1 MSGGEV
7 VRLHTEDV
15 RAKNS
20 MNESSIILALQKML
34 ASPVGVAI
42 AVFWARWL
50 IYLYIPLA
58 LLARKTK
65 KLHHAVYEA
74 SWAAALAFSM
84 STLLAGFIG
93 RVRPYLAVQGVVAL
107 VPPNIQAGSFPS
119 SHTAIAFGVAAALA
133 FADTRVGV
141 AAFVMALFVA
151 LGRVAAGMHYPTD
164 VIGGAAVGLI
174 SFAIVRAIHR
184 GLARV

>member
-1 MSGGEV
+1 ME
-7 VRLHTEDV
+7 
-15 RAKNS
+15 A
-20 MNESSIILALQKML
+20 SIILWLQQTL
-34 ASPVGVAI
+34 NFPRGVGI

-50 IYLYIPLA
+50 IYLYIPFA
-58 LLARKTK
+58 LLARRTK
-65 KLHHAVYEA
+65 ELHHAVYEA
-74 SWAAALAFSM
+74 SWTAALAFSM

-107 VPPNIQAGSFPS
+107 VPPNLQAGSFPS

-133 FADTRVGV
+133 FADTKVGV
-141 AAFVMALFVA
+141 ATFLMAIFVA

-164 VIGGAAVGLI
+164 VIGGAAVGLL

-184 GLARV
+184 GLTRIH

>member
-1 MSGGEV
+1 MSLDSDLVLRLQQGLSSPFGGSV
-7 VRLHTEDV
+7 
-15 RAKNS
+15 
-20 MNESSIILALQKML
+20 
-34 ASPVGVAI
+34 

-50 IYLYIPLA
+50 IYLYVPFA

-65 KLHHAVYEA
+65 ELHHAVYEA
-74 SWAAALAFSM
+74 SWTAALAFSI

-93 RVRPYLAVQGVVAL
+93 RVRPYLAIQGVVAL

-133 FADTRVGV
+133 FADTSVGI
-141 AAFVMALFVA
+141 AAFLMAIFVA
-151 LGRVAAGMHYPTD
+151 LGRVAAGMHFPTD

-174 SFAIVRAIHR
+174 SFAIVRAIHH
-184 GLARV
+184 GLARVG